1 MLPADH
7 YISQLNEKSLMRV
20 GSHYS
25 SLDKRITQ
33 ALSRPGLSIGEA
45 SFLQK
50 LSEKI
55 DIFRSDAFISDQAA
69 EWLFSILNRG
79 EGEAAAKRK
88 KRAGAPPVAD
98 RSPQDL
104 LLARPE
110 PIDQTITKSE
120 ETKAEGSPPP
130 DRPSTP
136 RPLPDMA
143 AFILQSLE
151 NSRLRREHDLRLQE
165 RLRRS
170 IQSPLIRFCN
180 VS

>member
-1 MLPADH
+1 
-7 YISQLNEKSLMRV
+7 MRV

-110 PIDQTITKSE
+110 PIDLTITKSV
-120 ETKAEGSPPP
+120 ETKPEASPQKAESSPPP

-170 IQSPLIRFCN
+170 IQRP
-180 VS
+180 